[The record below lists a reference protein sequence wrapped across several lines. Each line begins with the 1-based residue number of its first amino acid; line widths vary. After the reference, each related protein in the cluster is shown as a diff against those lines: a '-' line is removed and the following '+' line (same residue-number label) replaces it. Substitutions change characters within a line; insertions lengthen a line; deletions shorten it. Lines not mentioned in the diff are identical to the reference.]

1 MSASR
6 EFAEPP
12 IDDYGFIGDCR
23 TAALISSNGSIDWLC
38 LPNFD
43 LPSIFARLLDPV
55 SGGCFIIRPRD
66 PFTSKRRYLD
76 GTCVLETTFEAR
88 SGQVRILDLMPILD
102 DTHGL
107 RPMREVLRII
117 EGVAGEVDLTI
128 SIDPRPGYGRARP
141 RLRGGGRLGWSY
153 FWSNELLLVHA
164 DVALS
169 RADLVLSG
177 SVSIQA
183 GQRRYI
189 SLAYV
194 QNDPGGNS
202 RSRRRG
208 RRAP

>member
-1 MSASR
+1 M
-6 EFAEPP
+6 
-12 IDDYGFIGDCR
+12 
-23 TAALISSNGSIDWLC
+23 
-38 LPNFD
+38 
-43 LPSIFARLLDPV
+43 

-88 SGQVRILDLMPILD
+88 SGQVRVLDLMPILD

-117 EGVAGEVDLTI
+117 EGVAGEVDLTV

-194 QNDPGGNS
+194 QNDPG
-202 RSRRRG
+202 
-208 RRAP
+208 